1 MQYKHTK
8 PRERPHTRQ
17 RRREDVNVLWCQAV
31 VERRKA
37 GRSHMQNRDAWRC
50 SARLITQ
57 ADAAPQRSRETGRK
71 KRDTAWMP
79 GHVLVP
85 ASRYAHWPEVS
96 WTLETTAVATWL
108 QGASQCAAVGREGAT
123 HLVDQLERGPA
134 RMRAGAPPPTNEIGR
149 KSASVFAKSES
160 QHKIRRSRGSSQ
172 VSEDSHTSN
181 QVTRRGGGRP
191 HMLNFKYERVNDAMR
206 SWTMIFSS
214 TNTQPQCITHT
225 THSGPCTI
233 HMVHAMCGL

>member
-1 MQYKHTK
+1 MGLACALWAVATHRQHTYTSTQCNTNTQN
-8 PRERPHTRQ
+8 RERDHTRD
-17 RRREDVNVLWCQAV
+17 RDAEKMSTSWCQAV

-37 GRSHMQNRDAWRC
+37 GKSHMQNRDAWRC

-123 HLVDQLERGPA
+123 HLIDQLERDPPCKDA
-134 RMRAGAPPPTNEIGR
+134 RRSPTSDQRNWPEER
-149 KSASVFAKSES
+149 KCTPVFAKSES
-160 QHKIRRSRGSSQ
+160 KQQNQEIREVRHKSRRIITR
-172 VSEDSHTSN
+172 VIKSHDE
-181 QVTRRGGGRP
+181 GGGG
-191 HMLNFKYERVNDAMR
+191 LTC
-206 SWTMIFSS
+206 SISS
-214 TNTQPQCITHT
+214 TSASTMRCDHGQ
-225 THSGPCTI
+225 
-233 HMVHAMCGL
+233 